1 MNPDRHLEKA
11 IRLDTLQKK
20 MDPDTEWEIIIETI
34 YGAVMNYIAYFCE
47 RSKGNHLNS
56 HKGLAKFLDENGLSN
71 IAVLF
76 RELDMHRQ
84 GKWYGAQGNGET
96 VERVRTILEEIK
108 SECGISGTE
117 G

>member
-1 MNPDRHLEKA
+1 MKSERHLEKA
-11 IRLDTLQKK
+11 KRLDTLQQK
-20 MDPDTEWEIIIETI
+20 MDPETEWEIIIETV
-34 YGAVMNYIAYFCE
+34 YGAVMNYIAYYCE

-56 HKGLAKFLDENGLSN
+56 HKGLAKFLDENELSN

-96 VERVRTILEEIK
+96 VERVRAILDEIK
-108 SECGISGTE
+108 SECDLIGTE
-117 G
+117 